1 MKRTARLFC
10 HLFTCVLSASE
21 FAAAADPLPPVK
33 NLILMVGDGMGL
45 AQITSA
51 RYLKGRLAVEDMKF
65 MGVSYTHSIQN
76 FVTDSSAGATALASG
91 YLIANGEV
99 GIHSDGRPVKL
110 LGEYAQEA
118 GKWTGLVVTC
128 RVTHATPA
136 SMVTHVKSRGSE
148 DDIALQLAQSGVDVI
163 FGGGWD
169 KFLPVRSQ
177 KLSEDAPRR
186 PAVTAGLAPGPEHFI
201 TGHEHF
207 VTGRELF
214 PSARI
219 LAAESPLL
227 WSGNPYGTRNDSRN
241 LVEEM
246 KKRGYRFI
254 RSPAELSVISSGPPG
269 RVLGLFHSGAMP
281 KASEGR
287 NPSLSAMTL
296 GALEILSPSPK
307 GFFLM
312 VEGSQIDW
320 GGHAN
325 DFEYVMNEAA
335 DFDTA
340 IDTVRRFLRDAGIE
354 KETLVVVTADHETG
368 GLSFNVHPQ
377 LALGLE
383 PKWTT
388 TNHTAA
394 PVPVFSAGPRA
405 EQFCGYQSHEQ
416 IGRCLIEAVVG
427 GKVEFAYPKTKAFP
441 AERPPARKF

>member
-1 MKRTARLFC
+1 
-10 HLFTCVLSASE
+10 
-21 FAAAADPLPPVK
+21 VK
-33 NLILMVGDGMGL
+33 NLILMIGDGMGL

-51 RYLKGRLAVEDMKF
+51 RYLKGRLAVEDMKC

-99 GIHSDGRPVKL
+99 GIHSNGRPVKL
-110 LGEYAQEA
+110 LGEYAEEA

-148 DDIALQLAQSGVDVI
+148 DDIALQLAQGGVEVI

-177 KLSEDAPRR
+177 KVSEDAPRG
-186 PAVTAGLAPGPEHFI
+186 PAGTAGLAPGRELFI
-201 TGHEHF
+201 TG
-207 VTGRELF
+207 RDLL
-214 PSARI
+214 PSTRF
-219 LAAESPLL
+219 LAAENPLL
-227 WSGNPYGTRNDSRN
+227 WNGNPYGTRNDSRN

-269 RVLGLFHSGAMP
+269 RVLGLFHSGSMP

-296 GALEILSPSPK
+296 GALEILSHAPK

-325 DFEYVMNEAA
+325 DFDYVMNEAA

-368 GLSFNVHPQ
+368 GLSLNVHPQ

-416 IGRCLIEAVVG
+416 IGRRLIEAVVG
-427 GKVEFAYPKTKAFP
+427 GKVEFAYPTTSAFP
-441 AERPPARKF
+441 AEHPPVRKL